1 MKKLSILLFAIFAL
15 NIFAVAQNSDL
26 LDDSKKDK
34 DYFKYNWKLTD
45 IYGSWDEWQKDLDY
59 ITAEIPKY
67 LEFKGEI
74 SKSAEK
80 LMEFQKFSEKNSQ
93 ISSKLYVFAS
103 LNQDVDGKNPM
114 YVTKLQELQTM
125 WVAMGQN
132 TTWIQTELAS
142 IPKET
147 MDKWMEENN
156 ELAVYRHD
164 FDSFYRQLE
173 HILDE
178 ETQRISNY
186 YSKAL
191 SASSNIYGTLS
202 TADME
207 FHKVTLSDGTEI
219 VASPANASKVY
230 ATNKNQ
236 DDRKAVSEAMVA
248 AYAKNK
254 NTYAEILNGVYQN
267 RWASSQLQGYKSV
280 LEGVLESNNIPKDV
294 YMNLLDVAS
303 NNTAPLL
310 KYRELRKKA
319 LGLEKYYGSDGAL
332 ELVDFEKSYSYDE
345 ATEMVKKCL
354 QPMGEEYNELL
365 ANAMQAGWVDV
376 NEKPGKRGGAY
387 SWSVYGVHPYILM
400 NWNGT
405 RDHVF
410 TLAHEFGHSIHS
422 MLSSKYQ
429 PYAYSSYAS
438 MVAETAST
446 FNEKML
452 LDYLIKNAKS
462 PEEKITLLVQA
473 IDNISGTFYRQAQ
486 FADFEYNL
494 YSKIENNEPLNA
506 DIIANLYAEID
517 QKYNG
522 DIMEKVENSSYSWP
536 RVHHFFNYS
545 YYVYNY
551 AVSFSCSS
559 SLFNQIKQAKSK
571 KEAKAAQAK
580 YMELLKSGGKDY
592 PVELLKKAGVD
603 LTTKEPYLAV
613 VKRMEELVDQLEAAL
628 KEVGKI

>member
-1 MKKLSILLFAIFAL
+1 MKRLSILILAIFAL
-15 NIFAVAQNSDL
+15 NMFSFAQADL
-26 LDDSKKDK
+26 LDDSSKDK

-45 IYGSWDEWQKDLDY
+45 IYANWDEWQKDLDY

-80 LMEFQKFSEKNSQ
+80 LMEFQTFSEKNSR

-103 LNQDVDGKNPM
+103 LNQDVDSKNTM
-114 YVTKLQELQTM
+114 YVTKLQQLQTM

-147 MDKWMEENN
+147 MDKWMAGNK
-156 ELAVYRHD
+156 ELAIYEHD
-164 FDSFYRQLE
+164 YDSFYRQLE

-202 TADME
+202 TSDME
-207 FHKVTLSDGTEI
+207 FHKVTLADGTET
-219 VASPANASKVY
+219 VASPANASKIYV
-230 ATNKNQ
+230 TNKNQ

-254 NTYAEILNGVYQN
+254 NTYAEILIGVYQN
-267 RWASSQLQGYKSV
+267 RWASAQLQGYESC

-294 YMNLLDVAS
+294 YMNLIDVAS

-319 LGLEKYYGSDGAL
+319 LGLEKYYGSDGSL
-332 ELVDFEKSYSYDE
+332 GLVDFEKSYSYDE
-345 ATEMVKKCL
+345 AMGVVKECL
-354 QPMGEEYNELL
+354 LPMGEEYNTLL

-429 PYAYSSYAS
+429 PYTYSSYAS

-452 LDYLIKNAKS
+452 LDYLIKNSKD
-462 PEEKITLLVQA
+462 PNEKITLLVQA
-473 IDNISGTFYRQAQ
+473 IDNISGTFYRQIQ

-494 YSKIENNEPLNA
+494 YSKIEKNEPLNA
-506 DIIANLYAEID
+506 DIIADLYMEID
-517 QKYNG
+517 KKYNG
-522 DIMEKVENSSYSWP
+522 DIMERVENSKYSWP

-559 SLFNQIKQAKSK
+559 SLFNQIKQSDSK
-571 KEAKAAQAK
+571 KDAKKAQEK

>member
-1 MKKLSILLFAIFAL
+1 MKRFSILLVAIFAF
-15 NIFAVAQNSDL
+15 NILSFAQADL
-26 LDDSKKDK
+26 LDDSTKDN

-45 IYGSWDEWQKDLDY
+45 IYGSWDEWQKDLDFL
-59 ITAEIPKY
+59 TVQIPKY
-67 LEFKGEI
+67 LEYKGTL
-74 SKSAEK
+74 SKRAEN
-80 LMEFQKFSEKNSQ
+80 LLNFQKFEEKNSL

-114 YVTKLQELQTM
+114 YVTKLQQLQTM

-132 TTWIQTELAS
+132 TTWVQTELAA

-147 MDKWMEENN
+147 INAWMAENKD
-156 ELAVYRHD
+156 LAVYEHSY
-164 FDSFYRQLE
+164 DSFYRQLA

-186 YSKAL
+186 YTKAL
-191 SASSNIYGTLS
+191 SAASNIYGTLS

-207 FHKVTLSDGTEI
+207 FNKVTLSDGSEI
-219 VASPANASKVY
+219 VASPANASKIY

-236 DDRKAVSEAMVA
+236 DDRKVVSGAMA
-248 AYAKNK
+248 NAYAKNK
-254 NTYAEILNGVYQN
+254 NTYAEILIGVYQN
-267 RWASSQLQGYKSV
+267 RWASAQLQGYGSC
-280 LEGVLESNNIPKDV
+280 LDGVLESNNIPKDV
-294 YMNLLDVAS
+294 YMNLIDVAS

-319 LGLEKYYGSDGAL
+319 LGLQKYYGSDGAL
-332 ELVDFEKSYSYDE
+332 ELVDFEKSYTYDE
-345 ATEMVKKCL
+345 AMDIVKDCL
-354 QPMGEEYNELL
+354 QPMGEEYNTLL
-365 ANAMQAGWVDV
+365 ANAMKSGWVDV

-387 SWSVYGVHPYILM
+387 SWSVPGVHPYILL

-405 RDHVF
+405 RDYVF

-422 MLSSKYQ
+422 MLSNKYQ
-429 PYAYSSYAS
+429 PFVYSDYAS

-452 LDYLIKNAKS
+452 LDYLIKNSKD
-462 PEEKITLLVQA
+462 PNEKITLLVQA
-473 IDNISGTFYRQAQ
+473 IDNIAGTFYRQVQ

-494 YSKIENNEPLNA
+494 YSKIEKNEPLNA
-506 DIIANLYAEID
+506 DIIANLYTEID
-517 QKYNG
+517 KKYNG
-522 DIMEKVENSSYSWP
+522 DMMEKIENSEYSWP

-559 SLFNQIKQAKSK
+559 SLFNQIKQADSK
-571 KEAKAAQAK
+571 KDAKKAQEI
-580 YMELLKSGGKDY
+580 YLELLKSGGKDY

-613 VKRMEELVDQLEAAL
+613 VKRMEELVNQLEAAL